1 MGTDEIQKGK
11 TIMNQ
16 RENRFRKNSADRK
29 SEFEERVIEISRVS
43 RVVKGG
49 RRIRFRILV
58 VIGDRNGRVGYG
70 IAKANEISV
79 GVKKAVSKAKKQL
92 ISVPIIAG
100 TIPYGINLEYGSAK
114 IMLKPA
120 AEGTSIVAG
129 GVIRIVCELAGI
141 KNLLS
146 KILGTANK
154 INNVK
159 ALFAAF
165 SSFDQEK
172 VQMIKNRSSE
182 QKNQPKSEKKILIKK
197 SDKKSKKDKK

>member
-1 MGTDEIQKGK
+1 M
-11 TIMNQ
+11 
-16 RENRFRKNSADRK
+16 
-29 SEFEERVIEISRVS
+29 IEISRVS

>member
-49 RRIRFRILV
+49 RRIRFRIIV